1 MHDGNSNTEKTEKL
15 SFFFPHNFKVTL
27 VYIDAVSKTP
37 LKNSIIKTEMSVE
50 IIWKV
55 LQQNGLGLVFEES
68 KRRKDS
74 MMLEIWL
81 GKVGR

>member
-1 MHDGNSNTEKTEKL
+1 MTVILTQKRQRNCL
-15 SFFFPHNFKVTL
+15 FFPHNFKVTL
-27 VYIDAVSKTP
+27 AYIDAVSKAP

-81 GKVGR
+81 G